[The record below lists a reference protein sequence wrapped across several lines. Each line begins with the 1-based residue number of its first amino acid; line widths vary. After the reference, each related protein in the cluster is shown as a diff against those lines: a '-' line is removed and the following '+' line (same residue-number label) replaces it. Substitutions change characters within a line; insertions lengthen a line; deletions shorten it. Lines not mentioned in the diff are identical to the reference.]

1 MNVDRAVFL
10 FLGCVILT
18 SVALAHF
25 VNPWWIA
32 LTIFAGLNAI
42 QAAFTGFCPAALVF
56 KKLGLKVGVA
66 FR

>member
-1 MNVDRAVFL
+1 MTLDRAVFA
-10 FLGCVILT
+10 FLGLVVLA

-32 LTIFAGLNAI
+32 LTIFAGLNAL
-42 QAAFTGFCPAALVF
+42 QAAFTGFCPAAMLF
-56 KKLGLKVGVA
+56 KRFGVRTGAA